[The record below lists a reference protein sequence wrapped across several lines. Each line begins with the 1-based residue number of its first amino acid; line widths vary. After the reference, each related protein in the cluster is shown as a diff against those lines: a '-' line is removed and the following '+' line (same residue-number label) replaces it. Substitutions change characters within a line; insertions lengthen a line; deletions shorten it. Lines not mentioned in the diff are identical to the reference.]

1 MREPTDAEVEAV
13 GRALYGEYIERPDI
27 VRESAREGP
36 LPYYKPAWVKLARAA
51 IIALDEVRGK

>member
-13 GRALYGEYIERPDI
+13 ARVML
-27 VRESAREGP
+27 SAVTSAVDTGNFYEWQDF
-36 LPYYKPAWVKLARAA
+36 AEEARAA